1 MIDFENFDCHSFV
14 ANNFAIDNFVFNEN
28 RLNYY
33 FVAKIAI
40 AIENLTSFDF
50 VTIFAQ
56 WRRIVATI
64 EKKNIDFRM
73 IDRDQL
79 MFDKRVYFDNR
90 FDKNVIV
97 VVVVVKNKHDFDK
110 YKK

>member
-1 MIDFENFDCHSFV
+1 
-14 ANNFAIDNFVFNEN
+14 
-28 RLNYY
+28 
-33 FVAKIAI
+33 
-40 AIENLTSFDF
+40 
-50 VTIFAQ
+50 
-56 WRRIVATI
+56 
-64 EKKNIDFRM
+64 M